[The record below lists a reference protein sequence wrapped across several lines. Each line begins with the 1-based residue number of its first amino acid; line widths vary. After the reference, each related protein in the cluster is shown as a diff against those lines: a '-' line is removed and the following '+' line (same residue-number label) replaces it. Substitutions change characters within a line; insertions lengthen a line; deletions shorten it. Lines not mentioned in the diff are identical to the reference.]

1 MIQREPQ
8 EREILERVTRKE
20 NVGEG
25 QPRERDSRERQSSQ
39 SLFKNPGKV
48 YYKKAELEKK
58 RIQGKTMKKRMPKK
72 KKLGRDIQDNESEK
86 DNLRKGTR
94 ET

>member
-48 YYKKAELEKK
+48 YNKKA
-58 RIQGKTMKKRMPKK
+58 
-72 KKLGRDIQDNESEK
+72 
-86 DNLRKGTR
+86 
-94 ET
+94 

>member
-1 MIQREPQ
+1 
-8 EREILERVTRKE
+8 
-20 NVGEG
+20 
-25 QPRERDSRERQSSQ
+25 
-39 SLFKNPGKV
+39 
-48 YYKKAELEKK
+48 
-58 RIQGKTMKKRMPKK
+58 MKKRMPKK